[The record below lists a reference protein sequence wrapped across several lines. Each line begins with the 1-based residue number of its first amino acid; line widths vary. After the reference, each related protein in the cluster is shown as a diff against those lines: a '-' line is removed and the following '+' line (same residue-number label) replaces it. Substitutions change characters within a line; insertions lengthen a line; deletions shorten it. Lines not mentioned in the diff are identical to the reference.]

1 MAPPANRGSV
11 WLVDLGMTSKTQPCL
26 ILSVPPDPQDRVLVT
41 VVPRTT
47 SIQNTRFE
55 VDVSA
60 RFLKSGGVFDA
71 QQVVTVARPRLIRRL
86 GDLDAAGMAA
96 VEDAVR
102 RWLGL

>member
-1 MAPPANRGSV
+1 MTPPADRGSV
-11 WLVDLGMTSKTQPCL
+11 WLVDLGMTAKIRPCL

-47 SIQNTRFE
+47 SVQGTRFE
-55 VDVSA
+55 VDVPA
-60 RFLKSGGVFDA
+60 RFLRPGGVFDA
-71 QQVVTVARPRLIRRL
+71 QQVATVAQVRLIRRL
-86 GDLDAAGMAA
+86 GILDPAGLAA